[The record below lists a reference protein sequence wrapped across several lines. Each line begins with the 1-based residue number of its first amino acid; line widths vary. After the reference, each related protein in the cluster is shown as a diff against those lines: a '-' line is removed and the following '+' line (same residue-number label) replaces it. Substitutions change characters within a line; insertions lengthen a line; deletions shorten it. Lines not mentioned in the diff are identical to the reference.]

1 MFLKKRSNIIKNA
14 PKIGSERPTNPF
26 WSQMAPRAEKVSQK
40 SHGDHFLD
48 LLLGGPNQSK
58 SMKNRSTFST
68 RFLVDLSSVSGTVL
82 GVFCLHFHHLFGS
95 LFRNSD
101 FMKNSVS
108 PIRNHHFQ
116 GLEAPEI
123 DQKSTENRHRVSD
136 AFFVTF

>member
-1 MFLKKRSNIIKNA
+1 MLQKLDPNAVQPLFGPKYPRKTRKCTSKNEL
-14 PKIGSERPTNPF
+14 S
-26 WSQMAPRAEKVSQK
+26 
-40 SHGDHFLD
+40 HFLD

-82 GVFCLHFHHLFGS
+82 GVFCLHFHHLVGS
-95 LFRNSD
+95 LFRNSI
-101 FMKNSVS
+101 FMKDSVS

-123 DQKSTENRHRVSD
+123 DQKSTGNRHRVSD